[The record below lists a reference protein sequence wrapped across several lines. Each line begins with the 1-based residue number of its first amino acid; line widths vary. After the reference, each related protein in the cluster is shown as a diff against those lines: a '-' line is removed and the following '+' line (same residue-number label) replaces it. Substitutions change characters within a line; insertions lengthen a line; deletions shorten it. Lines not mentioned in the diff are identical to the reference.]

1 MVHERARASFGRIP
15 TFPAAALAVA
25 GIAGLAHASGGNPA
39 QQSARVSVS
48 STDAQADL
56 GGVAASIS
64 WDGRYVAFE
73 SRATNLV
80 AGDTNGDFDVF
91 VRDGQTGATERVS
104 VSTGGAEGNGDSLDP
119 TISSNGRFVVFDSAA
134 SNLVSGDG
142 NGVFDV
148 FLRDLRNGT
157 TERVSVDSTGKE
169 GNDASRHPAV
179 SMGGRY
185 VAFVS
190 SATNLVSGD
199 SNGVADV
206 FVRDRQTGTTERV
219 SVDSSGNQSDGASTS
234 CSISS
239 DGRFVAFASVATDL
253 VSGDTNGTFDVFV
266 RDRQNGTT
274 ERVSVDSSGGQGD
287 AASLDPSLSADG
299 MLVAFD
305 SAATNLVSGDGNG
318 RYDVFLHDRASGVT
332 GRVSVDS
339 NGTEGDDSS
348 WYPALSGDGHV
359 VAFQSLATN
368 LVANDNNA
376 RYDVFT
382 HDVVSGTTERVSVD
396 SNGSQ
401 ANDVSDLP
409 AISSDGRF
417 VAFESGAT
425 DLVTGDTNS
434 AYDVFVHGP
443 YLTLETSPPS
453 PPAGVKLTFETWTGM
468 PLGQSLLALVDVN
481 GTQTFLPVTIMTFDP
496 NGMWVTSAYVPPGL
510 KGNDFTFQSYGYVE
524 TGAVEASN
532 QATVAFQ

>member
-1 MVHERARASFGRIP
+1 MVLERARTSFGRIP
-15 TFPAAALAVA
+15 TFPAAALAVFGVGA
-25 GIAGLAHASGGNPA
+25 LAHASGGNA
-39 QQSARVSVS
+39 EQQSARVSVS
-48 STDAQADL
+48 STDAQADF

-80 AGDTNGDFDVF
+80 TGDTNGDFDVF
-91 VRDGQTGATERVS
+91 VRDGQTGATDRVS
-104 VSTGGAEGNGDSLDP
+104 ISTGGAEGNGDSLDP
-119 TISSNGRFVVFDSAA
+119 AISSNAHFVVFDSAA
-134 SNLVSGDG
+134 TNLVSGDG

-157 TERVSVDSTGKE
+157 TERVSVDSSGKE

-199 SNGVADV
+199 TNGVADV
-206 FVRDRQTGTTERV
+206 FVRDRQSGTTERV
-219 SVDSSGNQSDGASTS
+219 SVDSSGNQSDGTSTS
-234 CSISS
+234 CAISS

-253 VSGDTNGTFDVFV
+253 VSGDTNGAFDVFV

-305 SAATNLVSGDGNG
+305 SAATNLVSGDNNG
-318 RYDVFLHDRASGVT
+318 SYDVFVHDRAT
-332 GRVSVDS
+332 GATSRASVDS

-348 WYPALSGDGHV
+348 RYPALCGDGHV

-368 LVANDNNA
+368 LVPNDNNA

-382 HDVVSGTTERVSVD
+382 HDDTGTTVRVSVD
-396 SNGSQ
+396 SSGAQ

-443 YLTLETSPPS
+443 YLTLETAPPS
-453 PPAGVKLTFETWTGM
+453 PPAGAKLTFQTWTGM

-481 GTQTFLPVTIMTFDP
+481 GTQTFLPVVIMTFDP
-496 NGMWVTSAYVPPGL
+496 NGLWVTSSYVPSGL
-510 KGNDFTFQSYGYVE
+510 KGNVFTFEAYGYVA
-524 TGAVEASN
+524 TGGVEASN

>member
-25 GIAGLAHASGGNPA
+25 GIAALAHASGGNPGL
-39 QQSARVSVS
+39 QSARVSVS

-80 AGDTNGDFDVF
+80 TGDTNGDFDIF
-91 VRDGQTGATERVS
+91 VRDGQTGATDRVS

-119 TISSNGRFVVFDSAA
+119 TISSNGHFVVFDSAA
-134 SNLVSGDG
+134 TNLVSGDG

-157 TERVSVDSTGKE
+157 TERVSLDSSGKE

-206 FVRDRQTGTTERV
+206 FVRDRQSGTTERV
-219 SVDSSGNQSDGASTS
+219 SVDSSGKQADGACTS
-234 CSISS
+234 CAISS
-239 DGRFVAFASVATDL
+239 DGRFVAFASVATNL

-287 AASLDPSLSADG
+287 AASLDPSISADG

-318 RYDVFLHDRASGVT
+318 SYDVFVHDRASGAT

-339 NGTEGDDSS
+339 NGAEADDSS
-348 WYPALSGDGHV
+348 RYPALCGDGHV

-382 HDVVSGTTERVSVD
+382 HDVSGTTERVSVD

-443 YLTLETSPPS
+443 YLTLEASPPS
-453 PPAGVKLTFETWTGM
+453 PPAGAKLTFATWTGM

-496 NGMWVTSAYVPPGL
+496 NGLWVTSAYVPPGL
-510 KGNDFTFQSYGYVE
+510 KGNIFTFQTYGYVE
-524 TGAVEASN
+524 TGAVEVSDPAI
-532 QATVAFQ
+532 VAFQ